1 MRRYRPMP
9 ARRTSLALVAH
20 LCVSLAAAASYSVVD
35 YGAVADGR
43 TDYAGAFLRAWA
55 AACGAE
61 GEGPAAVVVPAGE
74 FQVSRTRFSGP
85 CRGGAVA
92 VNIAGTV
99 LAPVPYA
106 GVQLWIAFQ
115 NVDGVSVSGGTLDG
129 RGQAYWA
136 CRRAGGGSS
145 CPAATR
151 SLTIYRSR
159 NVVIQGL
166 TSLNSAGIHVT
177 VQASTGVAILDTVVS
192 APGDSPNTDGIH
204 IKQSSDV
211 AIRNAVI
218 GTGDD
223 CISMVEGSSDV
234 WIQGVRC
241 GPGHGISIGSL
252 GDTPEQVAVRNI
264 TVKAV
269 TLAGTTNGLRIKSW
283 AKANS
288 GLVDGVAFSDVVM
301 RNVPNPI
308 IVDQNYCPGNLSCT
322 TEGSGIKITNMSYTN
337 VEGTSATPV
346 AVRFDCSPSRPCGD
360 ACETF
365 GWGTGNGGERPSPSA
380 GTRMGWRMGT
390 LFRRVAW
397 PARKCFAT
405 SEMTKRNTVVRTY
418 YCCWIRHASH
428 G

>member
-1 MRRYRPMP
+1 MPPRRR
-9 ARRTSLALVAH
+9 AGLALLAH
-20 LCVSLAAAASYSVVD
+20 LCVSLASAASYSVVD

-43 TDYAGAFLRAWA
+43 TDCAGAFLRAWA

-61 GEGPAAVVVPAGE
+61 GEGPSAVVVPAGE
-74 FQVSRTRFSGP
+74 FLVSRARFSGP
-85 CRGGAVA
+85 CRRGAVA
-92 VNIAGTV
+92 VNIMGTV

-106 GVQLWIAFQ
+106 GVQLWIVFQ
-115 NVDGVSVSGGTLDG
+115 NVDGVSVVGGTLDG

-136 CRRAGGGSS
+136 CRRAGGDSS

-151 SLTIYRSR
+151 SFTIYRSR

-177 VQASTGVAILDTVVS
+177 VQASTGVAIVDTVVS
-192 APGDSPNTDGIH
+192 APGNSPNTDGIH
-204 IKQSSDV
+204 VKQSSGV
-211 AIRNAVI
+211 TIRNAVI

-234 WIQGVRC
+234 WIQGVTC

-301 RNVPNPI
+301 RDVRNPI
-308 IVDQNYCPGNLSCT
+308 IVDQNYCPGNISCP
-322 TEGSGIKITNMSYTN
+322 TEGSGIKITNVSYTN

-346 AVRFDCSPSRPCGD
+346 AVRFDCSPSRPC
-360 ACETF
+360 
-365 GWGTGNGGERPSPSA
+365 TGITTRNVWLGYGERRRAAESLCRNAHGVAHGQVVPPSCLA
-380 GTRMGWRMGT
+380 DW
-390 LFRRVAW
+390 
-397 PARKCFAT
+397 
-405 SEMTKRNTVVRTY
+405 EMFLYK
-418 YCCWIRHASH
+418 
-428 G
+428 

>member
-1 MRRYRPMP
+1 MP
-9 ARRTSLALVAH
+9 PRRTNLALLAY
-20 LCVSLAAAASYSVVD
+20 LCVLFATAARGAATSYSVVD

-43 TDYAGAFLRAWA
+43 TDCAGAFLSAWA
-55 AACGAE
+55 AACTAE
-61 GEGPAAVVVPAGE
+61 DPAAVVVPAGE
-74 FQVSRTRFSGP
+74 FLVSRARFSGP
-85 CRGGAVA
+85 CRSGAVS
-92 VNIAGTV
+92 VDIAGTV
-99 LAPVPYA
+99 LAPTPYA
-106 GVQLWIAFQ
+106 GVQLWIVFQ
-115 NVDGVSVSGGTLDG
+115 NVDGVSVNGGTLDG

-145 CPAATR
+145 CPVATR

-159 NVVIQGL
+159 NVLIQGL

-177 VQASTGVAILDTVVS
+177 VQASTGVVIVDTVVS

-211 AIRNAVI
+211 TIRNAKI

-269 TLAGTTNGLRIKSW
+269 TLAGTTNGVRIKTW
-283 AKANS
+283 AKANT

-301 RNVPNPI
+301 RNVQNPI
-308 IVDQNYCPGNLSCT
+308 IVDQNYCPGNVSCP
-322 TEGSGIKITNMSYTN
+322 TEGSGIKVTNVSYTN
-337 VEGTSATPV
+337 VRGTSATPV
-346 AVRFDCSPSRPCGD
+346 AVQFDCSPSQPC
-360 ACETF
+360 
-365 GWGTGNGGERPSPSA
+365 TGITMRNVRLRYGKQPQVAESLCRNARGVTYGQVVPPSCLA
-380 GTRMGWRMGT
+380 DQEM
-390 LFRRVAW
+390 FRD
-397 PARKCFAT
+397 K
-405 SEMTKRNTVVRTY
+405 
-418 YCCWIRHASH
+418 
-428 G
+428 

>member
-20 LCVSLAAAASYSVVD
+20 LCVSLAAGASYSVVD

-43 TDYAGAFLRAWA
+43 TDCAGAFLRAWA

-74 FQVSRTRFSGP
+74 FLVSRARFSGP
-85 CRGGAVA
+85 CRSSAVA
-92 VNIAGTV
+92 VSIAGMV

-106 GVQLWIAFQ
+106 GVQLWIVFQ

-177 VQASTGVAILDTVVS
+177 VQASTVVS

-211 AIRNAVI
+211 AILNAVI

-234 WIQGVRC
+234 WIQGVTC

-301 RNVPNPI
+301 RNVRNPI
-308 IVDQNYCPGNLSCT
+308 IVDQNYYPA
-322 TEGSGIKITNMSYTN
+322 
-337 VEGTSATPV
+337 TSAAPP
-346 AVRFDCSPSRPCGD
+346 RDRGSRSPTCHTRTSRGHRRRRWRCGSTAARAGRAPESPCG
-360 ACETF
+360 TF
-365 GWGTGNGGERPSPSA
+365 GWATVSGGERPSPFA
-380 GTRMGWRMGT
+380 GTRMGSRMAR

-397 PARKCFAT
+397 PTRKCFAT
-405 SEMTKRNTVVRTY
+405 SEMTKRNVLRT
-418 YCCWIRHASH
+418 
-428 G
+428 